1 MRLLPKNQPARFH
14 DGVPRS
20 ARRTLRQMLYAV
32 AAAAL
37 LQTPVQAQQVAFQ
50 PTALQRPTLQSAAV
64 QQAQPKGAIV
74 GFVVDDSSKSPLA
87 MVEVYIASAARFTRT
102 DSSGRFVLGDL
113 PKGTYDVRA
122 RRLGYEPLSKSLAL
136 NPADTV
142 EYELAMVAA
151 PQLIAQ
157 VDVRAPSDLD
167 RPKLSDIERK
177 KRGGMGRYFSREDI
191 EPYDD
196 RQLSDLLIRFG
207 GMRLI
212 RGNRGDMVWVAS
224 SRAWGGAGA
233 TSLHSVDR
241 RNGADP
247 RACYSAIYIDRGAVY
262 QGRNGEVLFSINAV
276 PPSAVESLEW
286 YASPMELPPE
296 YNTFGQTC
304 GALVIT
310 TR

>member
-1 MRLLPKNQPARFH
+1 MRLLPKHQHDRFH
-14 DGVPRS
+14 DHVSSS
-20 ARRTLRQMLYAV
+20 ARRTLRHVLYVLYAL

-37 LQTPVQAQQVAFQ
+37 LQTPVQAQQASSQ
-50 PTALQRPTLQSAAV
+50 PAVV
-64 QQAQPKGAIV
+64 QQAQPNGAIV

-102 DSSGRFVLGDL
+102 DSSGRFVLGNL

-157 VDVRAPSDLD
+157 VDVRTPSDLD
-167 RPKLSDIERK
+167 KPKLSDIERK
-177 KRGGMGRYFSREDI
+177 KRGGMGRYFSRDDI
-191 EPYDD
+191 EPFDD
-196 RQLSDLLIRFG
+196 RQLSDLLMRFG

-212 RGNRGDMVWVAS
+212 RGNHGDMVWVAS
-224 SRAWGGAGA
+224 SRAWGAPGKS
-233 TSLHSVDR
+233 SLHSVDR
-241 RNGADP
+241 RNGADT

-276 PPSAVESLEW
+276 PPSVVESIEW

-296 YNTFGQTC
+296 YNTFGRSC